1 MLASDE
7 QPTQPTTVSEGNK
20 ENASAGTSA
29 GDDDRSSDEDEDG
42 ESEQA
47 EGSGMLW
54 INVAQETSA

>member
-7 QPTQPTTVSEGNK
+7 QPTQATVSEGNK

-29 GDDDRSSDEDEDG
+29 GEDDRSSDEDEDG

-47 EGSGMLW
+47 EGSGMPW